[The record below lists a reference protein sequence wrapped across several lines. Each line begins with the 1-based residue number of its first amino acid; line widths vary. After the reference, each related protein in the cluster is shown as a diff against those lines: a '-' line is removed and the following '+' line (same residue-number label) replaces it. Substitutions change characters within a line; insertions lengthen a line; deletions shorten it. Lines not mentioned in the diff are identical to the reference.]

1 MHSLKNRITEA
12 NKLLA
17 PYAVPHEGRLGR
29 LYPETPDET
38 RFPFQRDRD
47 RIIHS
52 YAFLRLQAKTQVFAA
67 GEMGDHVRTRL
78 THTLVVAQISRDMAR
93 MMRLNEDL
101 AECIALAH
109 DLGHPPFGHA
119 GEESI
124 DAWMKEHGQRF
135 EHNEQSYRIVTL
147 LEKHASAY
155 PGLNLNREVTE
166 GLLKH
171 SHHLPGNGEKIS
183 HTIEAKLVNVADA
196 VAYNAHDCDDGLTS
210 GLFRREDLLEVPLA
224 RQAYELTHERGTYIR
239 GALQHL
245 MVHDLLEHSS
255 LNPADEHAISFSK
268 QMQDGLQQLRAFL
281 WDNMYMH
288 PQIQVQSEEGKRIVD
303 ALCRSLYAHPS
314 DKVMKLQE
322 RTGAT
327 LIEAVKDYVAGMTD
341 TFAKDAILALEETA
355 QSR

>member
-1 MHSLKNRITEA
+1 MFTLADRINEA
-12 NKLLA
+12 NTLLA

-29 LYPETPDET
+29 LYPESTDET

-78 THTLVVAQISRDMAR
+78 THTLVVAQISRDLAR

-101 AECIALAH
+101 SECIALAH

-119 GEESI
+119 GEEAI

-147 LEKHASAY
+147 LEKHSSAY
-155 PGLNLNREVTE
+155 PGLNLNREVTD

-171 SHHLPGNGEKIS
+171 SSHLPGDGDAIT
-183 HTIEAKLVNVADA
+183 HTLEAKLVNIADA
-196 VAYNAHDCDDGLTS
+196 VAYNAHDCDDGLTA
-210 GLFRREDLLEVPLA
+210 GLFRKDDLLKVPLA
-224 RQAYELTHERGTYIR
+224 REAYELTQERGTYIR

-255 LNPADEHAISFSK
+255 LNPSDEHPISFST
-268 QMQDGLQQLRAFL
+268 QMQEGLQQLRRFL
-281 WDNMYMH
+281 WDNMYLH
-288 PQIQVQSEEGKRIVD
+288 PQIQVQTEEGKKIVD
-303 ALCRSLYAHPS
+303 ALCRYFFEHDS
-314 DKVMKLQE
+314 DKIAHLQE
-322 RTGAT
+322 RTGSNR
-327 LIEAVKDYVAGMTD
+327 IEAVKDYVAGMSD
-341 TFAKDAILALEETA
+341 TFARGTLELL
-355 QSR
+355 SRS